1 MHLAV
6 AENQVKTIELLQFH
20 NARMKNDHRGET
32 PFNDAIR
39 AENTEIIGMLKAKYG
54 KADVSFINT

>member
-39 AENTEIIGMLKAKYG
+39 AENTLIIALLKAKYG

>member
-39 AENTEIIGMLKAKYG
+39 AENT
-54 KADVSFINT
+54 